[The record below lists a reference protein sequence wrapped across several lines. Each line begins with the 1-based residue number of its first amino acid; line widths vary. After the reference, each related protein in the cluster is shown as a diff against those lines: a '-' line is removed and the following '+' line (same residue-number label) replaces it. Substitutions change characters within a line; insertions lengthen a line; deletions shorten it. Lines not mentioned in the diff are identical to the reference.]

1 MHYLLRPDFLFSAE
15 ISNQA
20 GKKKEHRGVYY
31 LEDDQ
36 IVLLY
41 EEGQHDSHFL
51 VLNGHNTLT
60 LTNKHFGMEAILS
73 RE

>member
-1 MHYLLRPDFLFSAE
+1 M
-15 ISNQA
+15 
-20 GKKKEHRGVYY
+20 YY

-41 EEGQHDSHFL
+41 EEGQHDSHF